1 MERTRAR
8 ILVAVAMVAT
18 LGAVSA
24 SIPTDVVVDGGTP
37 AQQRL
42 VRWALDRYA
51 DEGFDLPHL
60 EIHFSEDR
68 ADCAAHLGYYEDG
81 VIWFCHPG
89 TSEMAERGIVHEIA
103 HGWIDAVVPDDV
115 RARFLDVRGLETW
128 NDWDVPW
135 DDRGSEQAAEIVAWA
150 VGDQADGIRAP
161 SFPGNSRAELAEAY
175 RSLTGR
181 PLPALEPSDLWTP

>member
-1 MERTRAR
+1 MGRTTAR
-8 ILVAVAMVAT
+8 ILIGVALLAT
-18 LGAVSA
+18 LGAVSS

-42 VRWALDRYA
+42 VGWALGRYA

-60 EIHFSEDR
+60 EIHFSDDR
-68 ADCAAHLGYYEDG
+68 VDCAEHLGYYEDG
-81 VIWFCHPG
+81 AIWFCHPG
-89 TSEMAERGIVHEIA
+89 TSEMAARGIVHEIA
-103 HGWIDAVVPDDV
+103 HAWIDAVVPDDV
-115 RARFLDVRGLETW
+115 RARFVTLRGLATW

-161 SFPGNSRAELAEAY
+161 SFPENTRPELAIAY
-175 RSLTGR
+175 RALTGR
-181 PLPALEPSDLWTP
+181 ALPHLRPSELWIS